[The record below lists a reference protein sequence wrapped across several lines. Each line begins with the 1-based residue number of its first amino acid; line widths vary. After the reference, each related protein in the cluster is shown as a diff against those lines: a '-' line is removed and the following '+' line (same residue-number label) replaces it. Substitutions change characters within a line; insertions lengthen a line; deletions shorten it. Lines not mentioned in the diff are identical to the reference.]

1 MIYLASK
8 SPRRMELLSQI
19 GARHKVIEVS
29 VKETIDLNLTAKENA
44 EMLSMQKCQ
53 EGMRHILSNQME
65 ILPILAADTMV
76 VFETE
81 IFGKPDSEE
90 HAIDMLMRLSG
101 KVHAV
106 LSGVTIGVISD
117 DQANFHSIT
126 VESQV
131 EFSHLSTLECKKYC
145 ATNEPFDKAGAYGIQ
160 GYGSAFVKEIKGSYS
175 NIVGLP
181 IHEVTELFK
190 KLNIPFWAN

>member
-8 SPRRMELLSQI
+8 SPRRTELLSQI
-19 GARHKVIEVS
+19 GAHHKVIEIS
-29 VKETIDLNLTAKENA
+29 VKETIDLDLTAKENV
-44 EMLSMQKCQ
+44 EMLSVKKCQ
-53 EGMRHILSNQME
+53 EGIRHVLSNQME
-65 ILPILAADTMV
+65 VVPVLAADTMV

-90 HAIDMLMRLSG
+90 HAIDMLMQLSG
-101 KVHAV
+101 KVHSV

-131 EFSHLSTLECKKYC
+131 EFSHLTMLECKKYC
-145 ATNEPFDKAGAYGIQ
+145 ATKEPFDKAGAYGIQ
-160 GYGSAFVKEIKGSYS
+160 GYGSAFIKEIKGSYS

-190 KLNIPFWAN
+190 KLNIPFWVK